1 MKYLSLFVLAGFM
14 IACQI
19 TPFQTENDGPAI
31 TPDLNARVARIL
43 RTGGQDGKTVMTEES
58 FEYNIT
64 GQLLKRN
71 TRSRTANNQLELV
84 SYDEYL
90 YDDQNKP
97 KQKLSYYRNQ
107 SGTFVVNLWTNY
119 EQLSANTIRET
130 QYYQDYITK
139 ALTAQNR
146 TEITTEQGRKIRT
159 VQYYLNGTSFTKGN
173 EVVFQYQD
181 GRLVAEQTLNSNG
194 VSGSVLRYTY
204 KGQTATIEEFLGT
217 RPESISEQKNTYDS
231 RGRLARQEVLKT
243 NPLLCVAMFP
253 GSATIYEYVD

>member
-1 MKYLSLFVLAGFM
+1 MKYLSLLVLTGFLT
-14 IACQI
+14 ACQI
-19 TPFQTENDGPAI
+19 TPFQTENDGPAVI
-31 TPDLNARVARIL
+31 PDLNARTARIL
-43 RTGGQDGKTVMTEES
+43 RTGGQDGKTIITEES

-64 GQLLKRN
+64 GQIVRRN
-71 TRSRTANNQLELV
+71 IRSRTANNQLELV
-84 SYDEYL
+84 SYDEYVM
-90 YDDQNKP
+90 DEQNGL
-97 KQKLSYYRNQ
+97 KQKNTFYRNQ
-107 SGTFVVNLWTNY
+107 SGVFVANLVTNY
-119 EQLSANTIRET
+119 EQLSSNTVRET
-130 QYYQDYITK
+130 QYFQNQATK
-139 ALTAQNR
+139 TLTAQSR
-146 TEITTEQGRKIRT
+146 LETTTEQGRKTRT
-159 VQYYLNGTSFTKGN
+159 VQYYLNGTGFTKGS